1 MLTAAIA
8 SADPNSSGQLKAS
21 LQQSGLVTSI
31 QEWNIGTGKP
41 HEAAEAIPDVVLL
54 DVSRDTQPY
63 FALATL
69 LRRARPG
76 VRLIVCSPVA
86 QPNQQLLIE
95 AMRCGVQDFLAKP
108 VEPERLREI
117 LTRILEESHE
127 SPDAR
132 AEKLIVVM
140 GAKGGVGATTVAVN
154 LGVQLARL
162 PRKRV
167 VLLDFARPLG
177 LVPLQLDLQPRFGVR
192 DAVDNLDRLDSHFF
206 SGLLTHHKSQLEVL
220 AGASQPEEWQR
231 IPVPSLERVVNVAQS
246 SFDVVLADL
255 GSQFSSEWRPVLQL
269 SRMVLLVAETNV
281 PALWALERRLL
292 ALAGFGLDPERI
304 RIVIN
309 RWHRGDDEALKSVER
324 NMKRSVFACLPNDF
338 RRVSDAIN
346 LGAPLAV
353 NGSVSLASRFA
364 QLAAQLAGVN
374 PAWAVKRGGF
384 TSLFS
389 KKQGSQ

>member
-8 SADPNSSGQLKAS
+8 SADPSSSGQLKAS

-162 PRKRV
+162 PKKRV

-231 IPVPSLERVVNVAQS
+231 IPVSSLERVVNVAQS

-269 SRMVLLVAETNV
+269 SRMVLLVGETNV

-309 RWHRGDDEALKSVER
+309 RWRRGDDEALKSVER

-346 LGAPLAV
+346 LGMPLEV
-353 NGSVSLASRFA
+353 NGSASLASRFA
-364 QLAAQLAGVN
+364 QLAAQLAGMN
-374 PAWAVKRGGF
+374 PTWAVKRGGF

-389 KKQGSQ
+389 KKQGA